1 MAQKQP
7 LYRHIADVLRDQIR
21 GGELK
26 AGDRLPTENELME
39 THEASRNTVRGA
51 IKLLVEQNLIETRPG
66 QGTFVKVKIDPFVTV
81 LSTETPGIDG
91 GGTEGATYLSVVT
104 EQHRDPST
112 TIPKIEVQ
120 PCPRHIALRLRVEPG
135 SQVISRHQRR
145 YIDKLPWSLQTSFY
159 PFEWSKKATR
169 LLTAE
174 DIEEGTVKYL
184 AETLGLEQVG
194 YRDWITVRMPD
205 SAEVEFFGIA
215 DNQAMS
221 EISRTGFTEDGTA
234 TRVTVTV
241 YPADRNQLVVNSGK
255 VPELYEEDPKPLQER
270 KSALDHKPK

>member
-7 LYRHIADVLRDQIR
+7 MYRYIADALREQIKV
-21 GGELK
+21 GDLK
-26 AGDRLPTENELME
+26 AGGKLPTEDELGD
-39 THEASRNTVRGA
+39 TYEASRNTVRGA

-104 EQHRDPST
+104 EQHREPST

-120 PCPRHIALRLRVEPG
+120 PCPRHIALRLRIETG
-135 SQVISRHQRR
+135 AQVISRHQRR
-145 YIDKLPWSLQTSFY
+145 YIDKVPWSLQTSFY
-159 PFEWSKKATR
+159 PFEWSKKASR

-205 SAEVEFFGIA
+205 SSEVEFFGIA

-221 EISRTGFTEDGTA
+221 EILRTGFTVDGTA
-234 TRVTVTV
+234 TRVTVTA

-255 VPELYEEDPKPLQER
+255 VPELYEEDPKPAQRSKPAE
-270 KSALDHKPK
+270 DHKPK